1 MTIYG
6 HITSNG
12 EPSAY
17 SSAYLSDSKGNSL
30 NHGTTSNE
38 DGYYKLD
45 TSKVSKATHVTFA
58 SGGTK
63 KSVALNT
70 VSCGYKDCGLDINLK
85 GKTLPEITV
94 TTKNEKSKDNTL
106 RNVILIS
113 VPLLLVVGIVIYY
126 KTKKK

>member
-12 EPSAY
+12 EPSAF
-17 SSAYLSDSKGNSL
+17 SSAYLSDSEGNSL
-30 NHGTTSNE
+30 NHGVTSNE
-38 DGYYKLD
+38 DGFYKLD

-63 KSVALNT
+63 KVVPLNS

-85 GKTLPEITV
+85 GTTLKEVVVKP
-94 TTKNEKSKDNTL
+94 KNEKNKDNTL
-106 RNVILIS
+106 RNTLLIS
-113 VPLLLVVGIVIYY
+113 VPLLLVIGFVIFY